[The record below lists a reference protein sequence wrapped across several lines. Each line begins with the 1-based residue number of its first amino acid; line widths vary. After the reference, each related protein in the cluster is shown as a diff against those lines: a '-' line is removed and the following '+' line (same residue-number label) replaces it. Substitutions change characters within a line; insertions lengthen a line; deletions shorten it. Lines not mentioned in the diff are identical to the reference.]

1 MSMSELLRPF
11 GYGVTKYRVMN
22 VTKAKDKGSVAF
34 YIDARDVMDRLD
46 EVVGCENWQ
55 DKYTVLVFSDS
66 RWAVECT
73 LIVNGVAKTDV
84 GEGDAPKDA
93 YSDALKRAAVK
104 FGIGRYLYDMDT
116 GNWFA
121 IDEWKNFTPDSKK
134 QIDELLRRNLTRLG
148 VNTQPQALRKDEPST
163 QVQPAPKPI
172 TNGNGSAKVPAQ
184 SNALKAFQARG
195 TEVFGADWDTARGWL
210 IERYTAKE
218 TPDNV
223 RHSSKDLTDME
234 LNALRG
240 NMDEYAKGIVKAW
253 ATRRAELASI
263 TVNGAQEMVPAC
275 PPSPSRG
282 ADTRRGHGAGTRRQR
297 RRANGSGRRRMA
309 MRVHVAE
316 PSRR

>member
-11 GYGVTKYRVMN
+11 GFGVTKYRVMN

-46 EVVGCENWQ
+46 EVVGGENWQ
-55 DKYTVLVFSDS
+55 DKYTVLAFSES

-104 FGIGRYLYDMDT
+104 FGVGRYLYDMDT

-121 IDEWKNFTPDSKK
+121 IDEWKNFTPESKK
-134 QIDELLRRNLTRLG
+134 AIDELLRRNLSRLG
-148 VNTQPQALRKDEPST
+148 VESQPSALRKEDGATKPS
-163 QVQPAPKPI
+163 AAA
-172 TNGNGSAKVPAQ
+172 TNGTATGNASSAAKGAKIPTE
-184 SNALKAFQARG
+184 SNAMKAFHARG
-195 TEVFGADWDTARGWL
+195 TELFAADWADARGWL

-223 RHSSKDLTDME
+223 RRSAKDLTDAE

-253 ATRRAELASI
+253 DARRAELNSI
-263 TVNGAQEMVPAC
+263 TVNGAQEMA
-275 PPSPSRG
+275 
-282 ADTRRGHGAGTRRQR
+282 H
-297 RRANGSGRRRMA
+297 
-309 MRVHVAE
+309 
-316 PSRR
+316 